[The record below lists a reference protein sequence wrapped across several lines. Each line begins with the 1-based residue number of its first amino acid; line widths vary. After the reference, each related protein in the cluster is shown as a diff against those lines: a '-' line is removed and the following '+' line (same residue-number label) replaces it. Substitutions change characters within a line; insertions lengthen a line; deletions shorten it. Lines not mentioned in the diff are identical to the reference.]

1 MSKKLAKTRSR
12 QLSPQV
18 RRALLGA
25 GACVLAVAGG
35 WWAYFTFTTIAPP
48 PVEQATAPEVVA
60 FLGNPRGFSRMSYDQ
75 REQFLTQVFSGKFAS
90 GPPRAELNEA
100 LRQMPSSEREVLMDA
115 TVEVAKVRFM
125 EHARK
130 YKSLPRTQ
138 QAAYVDNAVR
148 HFSQMQM
155 QLAGTGGADN
165 FGESFKDLAP
175 STSDE
180 ITKAIVSRTSAR
192 ERAEAQQFV
201 DALAARYKELS
212 AKH

>member
-1 MSKKLAKTRSR
+1 
-12 QLSPQV
+12 V
-18 RRALLGA
+18 LLGA

-48 PVEQATAPEVVA
+48 PVEQASAAEVVTY
-60 FLGNPRGFSRMSYDQ
+60 LGSPRGFSRMSVDQ
-75 REQFLTQVFSGKFAS
+75 REQFLTQVFGGKFAS
-90 GPPRAELNEA
+90 GPQRQQLNEA
-100 LRQMPSSEREVLMDA
+100 LRQMPASEREVLMDA

-138 QAAYVDNAVR
+138 QTAYVDQAVR
-148 HFSQMQM
+148 HFTQMQM
-155 QLAGTGGADN
+155 QLAGAGGADN

-201 DALAARYKELS
+201 DALAVRHKEL
-212 AKH
+212 AGKH